1 MKAIVL
7 NQAGSV
13 DNFIY
18 QEVERPTPQKG
29 EILIKTKYVG
39 VNPMDA
45 IVRSNEQ
52 LLTYFLGEKRPAILG
67 WDVSGDVVAIGEA
80 VTDFNIGDAVFTCV
94 LGGGYAE
101 YVIVKPEHTVHK
113 PKNISYQEAAAV
125 PIAAIP
131 AWEAVAKIAQVKQGD
146 KVLIHAGSGGVGHF
160 AIQIAK
166 SYGAYVIATS
176 SAKNRDFVLSL
187 GADRHIDYQTEN
199 FYDVL
204 SDIDTVFDTIGF
216 ETREHSFEVLKKG
229 GTLVSIIP
237 PSTPELETKAAE
249 KNIALTILIGDV
261 NKEVM
266 TALATLLQDG
276 KLKPHVSATFA
287 FSQMAKAHNA
297 IESKRTVGKIV
308 VEI

>member
-1 MKAIVL
+1 LGGKTTIGVIMMFVGNGSKPSTDREKSDQLTRKNYRTKDTFIILTKQNTILDKYRLHRKWNFAKNILEMKAIVL

-39 VNPMDA
+39 VNPMDS
-45 IVRSNEQ
+45 IVRGNEQ
-52 LLTYFLGEKRPAILG
+52 LLTHFLGEKRPAILG

-101 YVIVKPEHTVHK
+101 YVVAKPEHTVHK

-131 AWEAVAKIAQVKQGD
+131 AWEALVKIAQIKQGD

-176 SAKNRDFVLSL
+176 FAKNKDFVLSL
-187 GADRHIDYQTEN
+187 GADRHIDYQSEN

-204 SDIDTVFDTIGF
+204 SDI
-216 ETREHSFEVLKKG
+216 VL
-229 GTLVSIIP
+229 
-237 PSTPELETKAAE
+237 
-249 KNIALTILIGDV
+249 
-261 NKEVM
+261 
-266 TALATLLQDG
+266 
-276 KLKPHVSATFA
+276 F
-287 FSQMAKAHNA
+287 
-297 IESKRTVGKIV
+297 
-308 VEI
+308 

>member
-18 QEVERPTPQKG
+18 QEIEKPTPQKG

-39 VNPMDA
+39 INPMDA

-52 LLTYFLGEKRPAILG
+52 LLTHFLGEKRPVILG
-67 WDVSGDVVAIGEA
+67 WDVSGDVVEIGEGI
-80 VTDFNIGDAVFTCV
+80 TDFKIGDAVFTCV

-101 YVIVKPEHTVHK
+101 YVIAKSEHTVHK
-113 PKNISYQEAAAV
+113 PNNISYQEAAAV

-131 AWEAVAKIAQVKQGD
+131 AWQALVKIAQVKQGD
-146 KVLIHAGSGGVGHF
+146 KVLVHAGSGGVGHF

-176 SAKNRDFVLSL
+176 SAKNKDFVLSL

-204 SDIDTVFDTIGF
+204 SDIDIVFDTVGG
-216 ETREHSFEVLKKG
+216 ETREHSFDILKKG

-237 PSTPELETKAAE
+237 PSTSELEAKAVE
-249 KNIALTILIGDV
+249 KDIVLTILVGDV
-261 NKEVM
+261 NKKVM
-266 TALATLLQDG
+266 TALATLLQNG
-276 KLKPHVSATFA
+276 KLKPHVSTNFA
-287 FSQMAKAHNA
+287 FSQMVEAHKT